1 MGIVPL
7 PLVDYHV
14 HTARCGHATGAMER
28 YVEHAIESGLTELGF
43 SDHLFMY
50 WLPRDQ
56 RDPELGMADWEHDF
70 YIEDVERCRRQYA
83 AEITIRLSTEADFI
97 PGHEAELEAI
107 LRRYDWDYVIGS
119 VHFVDGWGIDD
130 SRQLSGFDAW
140 DIDALYAR
148 YFDLVGASA
157 ETGLFDT
164 IGHADLVKKFGH
176 RPTRDQSEVH
186 ARLASRLATAGVC
199 VEVNTAGLRKP
210 AREIY
215 PSPGLLQ
222 ALRQAGVPVTF
233 GSDAHAPHEVG
244 ADLRAATA
252 LMQQVGYETFVLYE
266 ARRRTLV
273 DLGNETPPS
282 LRQGNGGGG

>member
-1 MGIVPL
+1 
-7 PLVDYHV
+7 
-14 HTARCGHATGAMER
+14 MER

-56 RDPELGMADWEHDF
+56 RDPELGMAEWEHDF

-83 AEITIRLSTEADFI
+83 RDITIRLATEADFI
-97 PGHEAELEAI
+97 PGHEATLEAI

-119 VHFVDGWGIDD
+119 VHFLDGWGFDD
-130 SRQLSGFDAW
+130 SRYLSGFDTW

-176 RPTRDQSEVH
+176 RPSRDQSAVY
-186 ARLASRLATAGVC
+186 ARLATRLAKAGVC
-199 VEVNTAGLRKP
+199 VEVNTGGLRKP
-210 AREIY
+210 CREMY
-215 PSPGLLQ
+215 PHPDLLR
-222 ALRQAGVPVTF
+222 ALRTEHVPITL
-233 GSDAHAPHEVG
+233 GSDAHAPHEV
-244 ADLRAATA
+244 ASDLASATA
-252 LMQQVGYETFVLYE
+252 LARASGYEQFVMYA
-266 ARRRTLV
+266 ARRRTAAQL
-273 DLGNETPPS
+273 
-282 LRQGNGGGG
+282 